1 MALGLILL
9 RSSWEVF
16 KNLLF
21 SGECYIVSHHPKSF
35 KHQDH
40 VTETERT
47 RKSLAKQGS
56 SSCLPATC
64 PVPGFLGLSHVQG
77 AGGEGQESRHG
88 EQRWSKRAVFSS
100 LYKNQARGD
109 SRLGLR
115 GPIKQKEVISSLF
128 LVLEAQPSGCSSQ
141 ISLSTDHYVQVP
153 PDSMSLWN
161 SGHLHSFEEALRLS
175 LEPRATLLLLPLL
188 T

>member
-1 MALGLILL
+1 M
-9 RSSWEVF
+9 F
-16 KNLLF
+16 
-21 SGECYIVSHHPKSF
+21 GECCIVSHHPQNF
-35 KHQDH
+35 KPQDH

-47 RKSLAKQGS
+47 RKSLAKHGS
-56 SSCLPATC
+56 SFCLPAIC

-77 AGGEGQESRHG
+77 AGGQGRQSRQD

-100 LYKNQARGD
+100 LYKNQAGGEP
-109 SRLGLR
+109 RLGLR

-141 ISLSTDHYVQVP
+141 ICLSTDHYIQVP
-153 PDSMSLWN
+153 PDLMSLWN
-161 SGHLHSFEEALRLS
+161 SSNLQSFEEPLRLS

>member
-1 MALGLILL
+1 MGLILL
-9 RSSWEVF
+9 GSGWEVF
-16 KNLLF
+16 ENLLLF
-21 SGECYIVSHHPKSF
+21 GECCIVSHHPKSF

-77 AGGEGQESRHG
+77 AGGEGQESRHD

-109 SRLGLR
+109 SRLGLQ

-128 LVLEAQPSGCSSQ
+128 FLVLQAQPSGCSSQ
-141 ISLSTDHYVQVP
+141 ISVSTDHYVQVP
-153 PDSMSLWN
+153 PDSTSLWN
-161 SGHLHSFEEALRLS
+161 FSHLQSFEEALRLS
-175 LEPRATLLLLPLL
+175 VEPRATLLLLPLL